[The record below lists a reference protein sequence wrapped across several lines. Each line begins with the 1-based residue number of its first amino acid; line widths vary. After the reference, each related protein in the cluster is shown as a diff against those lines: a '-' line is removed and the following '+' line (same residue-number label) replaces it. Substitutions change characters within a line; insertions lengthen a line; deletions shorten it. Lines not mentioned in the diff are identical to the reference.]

1 MLPRPLHALLD
12 GLAIRQ
18 KGIRDF
24 FNTETTEYLKCQT
37 NLTFR
42 GVDRIA
48 HRKNHRQLAV
58 CYDSIVDLK
67 VIARKNDISPCPSS
81 SVNLSNLL
89 MTQMIFRL
97 ISRYRVKPGGRVI
110 RHSMQCP
117 MLRRLQECIACY
129 VFRNFNV
136 LQTKMTAQ
144 DGRHSSIFLPEQMG

>member
-1 MLPRPLHALLD
+1 PLSVYFSSPYVFPPSLSCFPTRRSSDL
-12 GLAIRQ
+12 
-18 KGIRDF
+18 
-24 FNTETTEYLKCQT
+24 
-37 NLTFR
+37 
-42 GVDRIA
+42 
-48 HRKNHRQLAV
+48 QLAV

-129 VFRNFNV
+129 VFRNSNV
-136 LQTKMTAQ
+136 PQTKLTAQ
-144 DGRHSSIFLPEQMG
+144 DYSPSSMFLPQQIG